1 MNLLSVVYFVN
12 LLVSADNFLNGL
24 IGALIIIALIAVVV
38 VLAHLGDFSEEETV
52 VFKQKAY
59 KYALWPKTILF
70 SIFMCWVI
78 PNEKTMQYMAG
89 AYIIEQTY
97 NSDFVQQASTLAGK
111 AVLNQLANWA
121 EDNSDVET
129 LLNQLKQQGVN
140 VPNVDKIIEKSEK

>member
-1 MNLLSVVYFVN
+1 MNLLLVVYFVN

-38 VLAHLGDFSEEETV
+38 VGAHLGDLSEEETV
-52 VFKQKAY
+52 VFKRKVY
-59 KYALWPKTILF
+59 KYALWPKTIIF
-70 SIFMCWVI
+70 SIFICWVI

-121 EDNSDVET
+121 VDNGEVET
-129 LLNQLKQQGVN
+129 LLNQLKQQGV
-140 VPNVDKIIEKSEK
+140 VIPNVNEKSEK